1 MTESKQTR
9 SDQDIILNARVT
21 VYLDGMIMTR
31 FTNGVKKIGQAG
43 ILTTLDDHCLR
54 IIVRGKGQLGQVW
67 PPRYSSG
74 NIPYIPYSSFEKMS
88 ALWLYVA
95 SSEEKSSFPAG
106 SSGKLTVNHK
116 YTYDGLL
123 DFQKLHPSAS
133 IKPNVLAPIKIP
145 QGQFYMAQKAKF
157 RYWQGDNSADKY
169 KKEGD
174 YSSLTGVAIDYQS
187 SKKDYLILAPDP
199 PEGSEDHEPS
209 LLPAYIPLEPWAQY
223 EVIIQNAPIVESPP
237 PYHSMHFKKFYDAF
251 TGVDEGDQ
259 YSWQHIRAY
268 PNSPPCTSPSYGIDG
283 DFDWDPKSFSSSA
296 PNDAG
301 HH

>member
-31 FTNGVKKIGQAG
+31 FTDAVKTIGQAG

-67 PPRYSSG
+67 PPRDNSG

-95 SSEEKSSFPAG
+95 SSKKSSFPEG
-106 SSGKLTVNHK
+106 PSKKLTGDSK

-123 DFQKLHPSAS
+123 DFQKLHPCAL

-157 RYWQGDNSADKY
+157 RYWQGDNNA
-169 KKEGD
+169 KKEEAY

-187 SKKDYLILAPDP
+187 SEGDYLILAPDQ
-199 PEGSEDHEPS
+199 PECSEDHEPS
-209 LLPAYIPLEPWAQY
+209 LLPASIPLEPGAQY
-223 EVIIQNAPIVESPP
+223 EVIIQNAPIVESSP
-237 PYHSMHFKKFYDAF
+237 PYHSMHFKKFYEAF

-259 YSWQHIRAY
+259 YSLQHVRAY
-268 PNSPPCTSPSYGIDG
+268 PNSPPCTGPSYGRDG
-283 DFDWDPKSFSSSA
+283 NFDWDPKSFSSSA
-296 PNDAG
+296 PNDTD